1 MYRLD
6 VEYVLGFLQ
15 IILHV
20 YKNEPKC
27 AQCNGKHHSLDNQC
41 QVIRDYKQRLKE
53 DVEEAINSGKLHR
66 FTPKEQA
73 PDFELHEQEFPA
85 LKTVDNHQPRK
96 WNIEQNHLASR
107 PNTTNVVATEKSLE
121 NINNKLSKLLDSNKR
136 VEEKMDQLKA
146 DLKTVTLDA
155 QLHQAVLFDVI
166 TTMKDFIQHFIPPSL
181 TSSRVDRG
189 INRNGGVCIAI
200 GKHLKAT
207 RIDVNILNTVIIDI
221 TGLSEP
227 KRIIGIY
234 WPISQQRDLDDIL
247 PYVVEG
253 AYSGHLFA
261 DDLGIPITPP
271 ILKKL
276 NPMIQHLEK
285 EGTGICDQVYAYSKK
300 WKQPINI
307 SNTVAQVFY
316 SQVKRPVVNTTMNG
330 EKN

>member
-181 TSSRVDRG
+181 TSSRVDRVSL
-189 INRNGGVCIAI
+189 ISVAQQFYNRF
-200 GKHLKAT
+200 HLASI
-207 RIDVNILNTVIIDI
+207 RLNDGFQFNRTVS
-221 TGLSEP
+221 L
-227 KRIIGIY
+227 
-234 WPISQQRDLDDIL
+234 
-247 PYVVEG
+247 
-253 AYSGHLFA
+253 
-261 DDLGIPITPP
+261 TPP
-271 ILKKL
+271 TVTHNITSNITTEPTSNMPTSL
-276 NPMIQHLEK
+276 NIQ
-285 EGTGICDQVYAYSKK
+285 II
-300 WKQPINI
+300 KQN
-307 SNTVAQVFY
+307 V
-316 SQVKRPVVNTTMNG
+316 
-330 EKN
+330 